1 MFSEIAFSTWNI
13 HGLINKVLGDKTK
26 NKDFVEAI
34 SNIDF
39 MFLTETWNNQDINI
53 PGFETINSNLAKPK
67 SKYACR
73 QSGGIS
79 LIFKSKFKNFVSIV
93 KNTKNFIWSKISK
106 EILSSDTDLYICGTY
121 IPPEK
126 SKYFDPEIFE
136 EFENDITHFSS
147 KANVITLGDFNARTS
162 KQEDFVSNEGNE
174 YIPDTSEN
182 SFYLKDRQNFDTS
195 INNHGKKLIEICK
208 TCDLRI
214 LNGRTLGDSLGQ
226 PTFHGKNGISTIDY
240 IICNQNLLH
249 NIKHLI
255 VKPPNYLSD
264 HSQVVAWFDLQPVS
278 NPKTN
283 IDSTC
288 TEQPKLEQ
296 LPSQY
301 TWDKDSKAAFTQEL
315 KSNKI
320 QNKLN
325 NFLNND
331 FSDEKD
337 GMNHKRISKHN
348 T

>member
-1 MFSEIAFSTWNI
+1 MCA
-13 HGLINKVLGDKTK
+13 
-26 NKDFVEAI
+26 
-34 SNIDF
+34 
-39 MFLTETWNNQDINI
+39 
-53 PGFETINSNLAKPK
+53 PG
-67 SKYACR
+67 
-73 QSGGIS
+73 
-79 LIFKSKFKNFVSIV
+79 
-93 KNTKNFIWSKISK
+93 
-106 EILSSDTDLYICGTY
+106 
-121 IPPEK
+121 
-126 SKYFDPEIFE
+126 
-136 EFENDITHFSS
+136 
-147 KANVITLGDFNARTS
+147 
-162 KQEDFVSNEGNE
+162 
-174 YIPDTSEN
+174 
-182 SFYLKDRQNFDTS
+182 
-195 INNHGKKLIEICK
+195 
-208 TCDLRI
+208 LRI

-337 GMNHKRISKHN
+337 GMNQCINEFQNIILEASKKSLKIRKTKRRSKINNVANKKWFDKDCRLKRHHLRKLANQKHRNPTN
-348 T
+348 TEIRNEYHTALKDYKNTLQIKKNKFHQDKIEQLENATNGSYTILENS

>member
-1 MFSEIAFSTWNI
+1 
-13 HGLINKVLGDKTK
+13 
-26 NKDFVEAI
+26 
-34 SNIDF
+34 

-182 SFYLKDRQNFDTS
+182 SFYLKDRQNFDTP

-208 TCDLRI
+208 TCDLKA
-214 LNGRTLGDSLGQ
+214 GAHT
-226 PTFHGKNGISTIDY
+226 TIS
-240 IICNQNLLH
+240 
-249 NIKHLI
+249 
-255 VKPPNYLSD
+255 V
-264 HSQVVAWFDLQPVS
+264 
-278 NPKTN
+278 
-283 IDSTC
+283 
-288 TEQPKLEQ
+288 
-296 LPSQY
+296 
-301 TWDKDSKAAFTQEL
+301 
-315 KSNKI
+315 
-320 QNKLN
+320 
-325 NFLNND
+325 
-331 FSDEKD
+331 
-337 GMNHKRISKHN
+337 G
-348 T
+348 

>member
-26 NKDFVEAI
+26 NKDFVESI

-162 KQEDFVSNEGNE
+162 KLEVTNARKLLPHG
-174 YIPDTSEN
+174 
-182 SFYLKDRQNFDTS
+182 QNF
-195 INNHGKKLIEICK
+195 G
-208 TCDLRI
+208 
-214 LNGRTLGDSLGQ
+214 LGCSKSG
-226 PTFHGKNGISTIDY
+226 Y
-240 IICNQNLLH
+240 
-249 NIKHLI
+249 
-255 VKPPNYLSD
+255 
-264 HSQVVAWFDLQPVS
+264 
-278 NPKTN
+278 NPW
-283 IDSTC
+283 I
-288 TEQPKLEQ
+288 
-296 LPSQY
+296 
-301 TWDKDSKAAFTQEL
+301 
-315 KSNKI
+315 I
-320 QNKLN
+320 QN
-325 NFLNND
+325 
-331 FSDEKD
+331 
-337 GMNHKRISKHN
+337 
-348 T
+348 